1 MTGTPCCLALL
12 ITAAAEGES
21 RLTIN
26 NTFAPLLSIWSAIV
40 ANFALSP
47 LAFWMSD
54 STPAALKASPRNLR
68 SAVSQRAD
76 DAASGRITP
85 TLAFVSGL
93 AVAVALLLPL
103 DDESSLPHAA
113 TVNARAAVTAN
124 APRARCCIW
133 NSPSSVLSADWRLSA
148 NSQYS
153 QPKGRV
159 SRPGRRGGAPSE
171 D

>member
-26 NTFAPLLSIWSAIV
+26 STFAPLLSIWSAIV

-54 STPAALKASPRNLR
+54 STPAAWNASPRYLR

-85 TLAFVSGL
+85 TLAFAAGVLL
-93 AVAVALLLPL
+93 APLLPL
-103 DDESSLPHAA
+103 FDDESSDPHAA
-113 TVNARAAVTAN
+113 IVNANAAVVSTIGSDRAVLLLITSSSWERSSSALLRGRAGAVTAP
-124 APRARCCIW
+124 PRA
-133 NSPSSVLSADWRLSA
+133 SVTASSWTA
-148 NSQYS
+148 
-153 QPKGRV
+153 
-159 SRPGRRGGAPSE
+159 
-171 D
+171 